1 SGRTRRGDGAARR
14 RPRTPSRPRG
24 RWPPRKH
31 GQPPRPA
38 RLPDRRRGGR
48 YGARRAVRDTR
59 VGGVPGP
66 GDTAPAGAVLSA
78 PDSVGPVESGL
89 GTPAATTRDRR
100 VGRTTGVRRRGPRQP
115 AGPGGR
121 GVVPRRHR
129 APPVAPPGL
138 LPAVAP
144 RDRAAERGARRGG
157 QPARRLTS
165 VRGDGRA
172 AGYRATATAG
182 G

>member
-1 SGRTRRGDGAARR
+1 R
-14 RPRTPSRPRG
+14 RPPL
-24 RWPPRKH
+24 KH

-66 GDTAPAGAVLSA
+66 GDAAPAGTVLSA

-89 GTPAATTRDRR
+89 GAPAATTRGRR
-100 VGRTTGVRRRGPRQP
+100 VGRAAGGRRCGPRHP
-115 AGPGGR
+115 AVPGGR

-129 APPVAPPGL
+129 PPPVAPPGL
-138 LPAVAP
+138 LPAVAA

-172 AGYRATATAG
+172 ARYRATPTAG